1 MLETTDL
8 AALGRLLAAPARA
21 AMVDALF
28 DGRAWSVGELADA
41 ARVSPSTASE
51 HLQALAAGGLVAG
64 LREGRH
70 RRYRL
75 ASDEIAGA
83 LESLSTL
90 APLRRSSNGLRAITR
105 GEAMRAART
114 CYDHLAGR
122 LGVAVADGLVQADV
136 LRPAAQSF
144 APTAPGEGALAA
156 VGIDLGALA
165 RTRRPTALACL
176 DWSERRPH
184 LAGALGAALLG
195 RLEAIGGLERLAPGR
210 AVRLLPPGRA
220 LLGSLGV
227 TGELA

>member
-1 MLETTDL
+1 VHETSDL

-21 AMVDALF
+21 VMVDALF
-28 DGRAWSVGELADA
+28 DGRAWSVGELATA

-51 HLQALAAGGLVAG
+51 HLHALASGGLVVG
-64 LREGRH
+64 VREGRH

-75 ASDEIAGA
+75 ASDEIAAA

-90 APLRRSSNGLRAITR
+90 APLRASSGLRAITR

-122 LGVAVADGLVQADV
+122 LGVAVADGLVQAGV
-136 LRPAAQSF
+136 LQPSEQSF
-144 APTAPGEGALAA
+144 APTAPGERALAA
-156 VGIDLGALA
+156 VGVDLGALTRA
-165 RTRRPTALACL
+165 RRPATLACL
-176 DWSERRPH
+176 DWSEQRPH
-184 LAGALGAALLG
+184 LAGALGAALLR

-227 TGELA
+227 TGELG

>member
-1 MLETTDL
+1 MHETTDL

-64 LREGRH
+64 QREGRH
-70 RRYRL
+70 RHYRL

-90 APLRRSSNGLRAITR
+90 APLRPPNGLRAITR
-105 GEAMRAART
+105 SEAMRAART

-122 LGVAVADGLVQADV
+122 LGVAVADGLVQAEV

-156 VGIDLGALA
+156 VGIDLGALS
-165 RTRRPTALACL
+165 RTRRPTVLACL
-176 DWSERRPH
+176 DWSEQRPH
-184 LAGALGAALLG
+184 LAGALGAALLR
-195 RLEAIGGLERLAPGR
+195 RLEATGGLERLAPGR

-227 TGELA
+227 TGELG

>member
-1 MLETTDL
+1 MHETTDL

-90 APLRRSSNGLRAITR
+90 APLRPPNGLRAITR
-105 GEAMRAART
+105 SEAMRAART

-122 LGVAVADGLVQADV
+122 LGVAVADGLVQAEV

-156 VGIDLGALA
+156 VGIDLGALS

-176 DWSERRPH
+176 DWSEQRPH
-184 LAGALGAALLG
+184 LAGALGAALLR
-195 RLEAIGGLERLAPGR
+195 RLEATGGLERLAPGR

-227 TGELA
+227 TGELG

>member
-1 MLETTDL
+1 MHETTDL

-28 DGRAWSVGELADA
+28 DGRAWSVGELAEA

-51 HLQALAAGGLVAG
+51 HLQALAGGGLVAG
-64 LREGRH
+64 VREGRH

-90 APLRRSSNGLRAITR
+90 APLRPPSGLRGNTR
-105 GEAMRAART
+105 SEAMRAART

-122 LGVAVADGLVQADV
+122 LGVAVADGLVQAEV

-144 APTAPGEGALAA
+144 APTASGELALAA
-156 VGIDLGALA
+156 VGIDLGALS
-165 RTRRPTALACL
+165 RTRRPMTLACL
-176 DWSERRPH
+176 DWSEQRPH
-184 LAGALGAALLG
+184 LAGALGAALLR
-195 RLEAIGGLERLAPGR
+195 RLEASGGLERRAPGR
-210 AVRLLPPGRA
+210 AVRLLPPARA

-227 TGELA
+227 TRELG